1 MSKRPFRS
9 VVLAATAVAILSI
22 PACSSDNTLGPGN
35 NVQVS
40 NNTDTFEWQA
50 SSMDNIGET
59 LTYNWENTGT
69 TADVN
74 QSSSITGGSAT
85 LTVWDDAGT
94 QVYTRSLADNGT
106 FTTTAGTA
114 GTWTVEVKL
123 SGTSGM
129 VNFRLE
135 KP

>member
-1 MSKRPFRS
+1 MLNRQLRS
-9 VVLAATAVAILSI
+9 LRFATAALALLVL
-22 PACSSDNTLGPGN
+22 PACSSGNSLGPDN
-35 NVQVS
+35 DVQVS

-50 SSMDNIGET
+50 TAMDNISQT
-59 LTYNWENTGT
+59 LTYNWQNTGT

-74 QSSSITGGSAT
+74 QSSNITSGSGT

-94 QVYTRSLADNGT
+94 QVYTRTLTEDGT
-106 FTTTAGTA
+106 FTTIAGTA
-114 GTWTVEVKL
+114 GTWKVEVKL
-123 SGTSGM
+123 SGTSGV